1 MTAKQSDS
9 QENEGRGILIGRHS
23 NLDVYR
29 EIFNS
34 GDFYKVAAGA
44 FLIPIAIALNGVTL
58 PGSMFQNMSVS
69 IILLIIS
76 VLINGFPIIIDA
88 VKGIINKEIN
98 VDELVSIAIIACLIN
113 GNFLEAAIVS
123 AIMVFGA
130 LIEEA
135 VSDSARNAIQKL
147 IEITP
152 ETAIIEKDGI
162 EHEVNVADI
171 KKGDILLI
179 RAGDIIPVDGI
190 INEGATSIDES
201 TITGESKPL
210 KKEINEA
217 VFSGT
222 TCIDGFIKIEATK
235 VGDDSTMGKIIQLV
249 KSAEQSKTQ
258 SAKIVDKYAKWFTP
272 IILSIAI
279 LTFIITRDITRAIT
293 VLIVGCPCSFLLAGP
308 VATVAAIGRAAK
320 EGILVKGGKYLEN
333 IAEAKGFFFDKTGT
347 ITNGTPEVC
356 KILTQNGFSEKEIIS
371 FAAGVEYGS
380 LHPLAT
386 AIIKKSEELNCNT
399 IKATNILSEVGTGI
413 SGVIASKK
421 IEIVSSKAFDEPD
434 YTIVDVIVDDIVAGH
449 IFMQDKPR
457 INAKNTIAAIKKSGV
472 EDIAVISGD
481 HELIVKQIA
490 EEVGIKTWYSN
501 QKPEEKL
508 NKIASYKKG
517 KLIYVGDGVNDAPAL
532 KASDTGIAMGFNG
545 SDVALETADIVL
557 MNDKIDRLPFLINLS
572 RKMST
577 IIKVNIALSLIINIF
592 AVAAGFAGILTP
604 ILGAVTHNIG
614 SILVVFLSASIG
626 FMKNDVYENE
636 KTNVF

>member
-1 MTAKQSDS
+1 M
-9 QENEGRGILIGRHS
+9 IGRHS

-34 GDFYKVAAGA
+34 GDFYKVATGA
-44 FLIPIAIALNGVTL
+44 ALIPIAMALNGVKL
-58 PGSMFQNMSVS
+58 SGSIFQGLS
-69 IILLIIS
+69 ISLILLIFS

-98 VDELVSIAIIACLIN
+98 VDELVSIAIVACVIN

-123 AIMVFGA
+123 SIMVFGA

-152 ETAIIEKDGI
+152 ETAIIEKEGGEYEI
-162 EHEVNVADI
+162 NVSDI

-179 RAGDIIPVDGI
+179 RAGDIIPVDGTVY
-190 INEGATSIDES
+190 EGATSIDES

-210 KKEINEA
+210 RKEINEA
-217 VFSGT
+217 VYSGT

-235 VGDDSTMGKIIQLV
+235 IGDDSTMGKIIQLV

-272 IILSIAI
+272 VILSLAI
-279 LTFIITRDITRAIT
+279 LTFFITRDISRAIT

-347 ITNGTPEVC
+347 ITNGAPEVRR
-356 KILTQNGFSEKEIIS
+356 ILAKNGFSEKEIIS
-371 FAAGVEYGS
+371 LAAGVEYGS

-386 AIIKKSEELNCNT
+386 AIIKKADELNCDN

-413 SGVIASKK
+413 SGVIASQK
-421 IEIVSSKAFDEPD
+421 IDIVSSREFDESD
-434 YTIVDVIVDDIVAGH
+434 YTIVDVIVDDIAAGH

-457 INAKNTIAAIKKSGV
+457 TNAKNTMAAIKKSGV
-472 EDIAVISGD
+472 EDIALISGD

-490 EEVGIKTWYSN
+490 EEVGIETWHSN
-501 QKPEEKL
+501 QKPKEKL
-508 NKIASYKKG
+508 DKISSYNKG
-517 KLIYVGDGVNDAPAL
+517 KVIYVGDGVNDAPAL

-557 MNDKIDRLPFLINLS
+557 MNDKLDRLPFLINLS

-577 IIKVNIALSLIINIF
+577 IIKVNIVLSLIINIF

-614 SILVVFLSASIG
+614 SLLVVFLSASIG
-626 FMKNDVYENE
+626 FTKNKVRENE
-636 KTNVF
+636 TTNAV